1 MLTHTTSNGENG
13 GRSVR
18 GGACCHKE
26 ILGESRTEGEM
37 EPDCLRSVLRQRFL
51 TFWGGAEQVK
61 VSVTVLRVMGTL
73 WNHSPDQT
81 SNAHIKQCLQAT
93 LVAGW

>member
-1 MLTHTTSNGENG
+1 M
-13 GRSVR
+13 R

-61 VSVTVLRVMGTL
+61 VSVTVGAARQESLL
-73 WNHSPDQT
+73 E
-81 SNAHIKQCLQAT
+81 
-93 LVAGW
+93 LVWPKCMSGEPSQWCSEEL

>member
-1 MLTHTTSNGENG
+1 M
-13 GRSVR
+13 R

-61 VSVTVLRVMGTL
+61 VSVTVLRVMGTF

-93 LVAGW
+93 LVAWW